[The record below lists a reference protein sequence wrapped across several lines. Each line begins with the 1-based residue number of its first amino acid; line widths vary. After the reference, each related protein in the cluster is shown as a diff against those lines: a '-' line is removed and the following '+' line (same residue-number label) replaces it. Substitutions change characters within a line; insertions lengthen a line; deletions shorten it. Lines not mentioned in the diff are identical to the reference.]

1 MTTYSFHNPEFLWL
15 LLTIPLI
22 AILRGRA
29 GPAAAIR
36 FSSTKLVDALAKNKR
51 SRSGRLLF
59 ILRLLTLTALI
70 VGLARPQKGEG
81 YSEQEASGI
90 DIVLAVDVSG
100 SMLAL
105 DFTETSDKLITRLD
119 AAKDVIRDF
128 VKKRPSD
135 RIGLV
140 AFSRYPYLVSPL
152 TLNHTWLEKNIDRLQ
167 TGIGED
173 GTAIGSAIGMS
184 VNRLRDLPSKS
195 RVIILLTDG
204 ANNSG
209 KISPIAAAEAAA
221 SFDAKIYTIA
231 AGIGGIVPV
240 PMTNSEGQIVHNAWG
255 QPIIERAHIP
265 IDEKTLQEI
274 ANSTGGTF
282 YRARDTE
289 ELARIYDQI
298 NTLEKTEVKLR
309 QYASYE
315 ELFKWLVYLALAF
328 TLLEYLLRH
337 FYFRRLP

>member
-1 MTTYSFHNPEFLWL
+1 MTTYSFNNPELLWL
-15 LLTIPLI
+15 LALIPLI
-22 AILRGRA
+22 AILHGRI

-36 FSSTKLVDALAKNKR
+36 FSSTQLAHPSGKKKR
-51 SRSGRLLF
+51 TDTGRWF
-59 ILRLLTLTALI
+59 FTLRLLALSLI
-70 VGLARPQKGEG
+70 IIGLARPQEGEG
-81 YSEQEASGI
+81 FSEEQASGI

-105 DFTETSDKLITRLD
+105 DFTQTNEKLITRLD
-119 AAKDVIRDF
+119 AAKDVILEF

-152 TLNHTWLEKNIDRLQ
+152 TLNHGWLEKNIERLQ

-209 KISPIAAAEAAA
+209 KISPIAASEAAA
-221 SFDAKIYTIA
+221 SFDTKIYTIA

-240 PMTNSEGQIVHNAWG
+240 PRTNSEGQIIHNAWG
-255 QPIIERAHIP
+255 QPLIDRAHIP
-265 IDEKTLQEI
+265 IDEETLQEM
-274 ANSTGGTF
+274 ANITGGKF
-282 YRARDTE
+282 YRARDIE
-289 ELARIYDQI
+289 ELSGIYDEI
-298 NTLEKTEVKLR
+298 NALEKTEVKLK
-309 QYASYE
+309 QYASYK
-315 ELFKWLVYLALAF
+315 ELFKWFVLAALLLILLEFFLKYVYLK
-328 TLLEYLLRH
+328 
-337 FYFRRLP
+337 RLP